1 MTANLVNK
9 VKEKVDHQRLQ
20 AARTAS
26 GQQILLM
33 EKTIIEQSPEPS
45 GQPVI
50 IFNASTRISGMS
62 LNAAYNLLTGWA
74 LRLQGVPVVQW
85 LCHRGLTRCILGT
98 NRDNPYAKMPCRD
111 CLRQTKLIYPIAN
124 SPSFQTRWL
133 EPNKQPELERALQ
146 GLNNAALV
154 NFEFEGIPLG
164 KLVLPGLRWVL
175 RRHHLVE
182 DEPSRFL
189 FKKFIMSAYQ
199 TAVQFR
205 QLVSEVQPRAVLV
218 FNGQFYP
225 EATVRWTAQQNGV
238 PVIAH
243 EVGLQPMSAFFT
255 PGEATAYPIDIPP
268 AYQLSSPQKERLDAY
283 LAQRFE
289 GNFSMAGIRFWP
301 SIQPL
306 SAEMETR
313 LSSFRQMVPVFTNVV
328 FDTSQSHAN
337 VLFEHMFAWLDQVLE
352 IIRAHP
358 ETLFILRAHPDE
370 FRAGK
375 ASRETVAQWVQARH
389 AADLS
394 NLIFLDADEL
404 ISSYE
409 LIRRAKFV
417 MIYNSTIGLEASI
430 LGAAVLSGGKARF
443 TQLNTVFFPASA
455 EDHRAQAEAFLSAEK
470 IDIPAEFISNARLF
484 LYYQLFR
491 TSLPMG
497 QYLQEEDFWRG
508 FVTLKPFT
516 WQDLLPEN
524 SPAMKAVVD
533 GFLHG
538 GDFLLE
544 DQRS

>member
-9 VKEKVDHQRLQ
+9 VKEKINYQRLQ
-20 AARTAS
+20 AARAAS

-33 EKTIIEQSPEPS
+33 EKTIIEHAPERS
-45 GQPVI
+45 GQPMI
-50 IFNASTRISGMS
+50 LFNASTRISGMS

-85 LCHRGLTRCILGT
+85 TCRSGLNPCILGT
-98 NRDNPYAKMPCRD
+98 NRDNPYAEPPCRD
-111 CLRQTKLIYPIAN
+111 CLRQSGLIYPVST
-124 SPSFQTRWL
+124 SPSFQTRWMEPGQQPQL
-133 EPNKQPELERALQ
+133 EQALRGLSVAELSA
-146 GLNNAALV
+146 
-154 NFEFEGIPLG
+154 FEYEGIPLG

-175 RRHHLVE
+175 RRHHLTE
-182 DEPSRFL
+182 DESTSYL
-189 FKKFIMSAYQ
+189 FRKYLLSAYQ
-199 TAVQFR
+199 TSNQFQR
-205 QLVSEVQPRAVLV
+205 LVSEVQPRAVLV

-225 EATVRWTAQQNGV
+225 EAAVRWIAQQNGV

-255 PGEATAYPIDIPP
+255 PGEATAYPINIPP
-268 AYQLSSPQKERLDAY
+268 GYQLSPQQEERLDAY
-283 LAQRFE
+283 LAQRFQ

-306 SAEMETR
+306 STEMETR
-313 LSSFRQMVPVFTNVV
+313 LSNFRQMVPIFTNVV

-352 IIRAHP
+352 IIRARP

-389 AADLS
+389 AADLP
-394 NLIFLDADEL
+394 NLIFLDADEF

-409 LIRRAKFV
+409 LIHRAKFV

-430 LGAAVLSGGKARF
+430 LGAPVLSGGKARF

-455 EDHRAQAEAFLSAEK
+455 EDHRAQAEAFLSAEE
-470 IDIPAEFISNARLF
+470 IEIPAEFISNARLF

-497 QYLQEEDFWRG
+497 QYLQEEGFWRG
-508 FVTLKPFT
+508 FVTLKPFN

-524 SPAMKAVVD
+524 SPAIKAIIGGLV
-533 GFLHG
+533 HG

-544 DQRS
+544 DQR